1 MKRLV
6 EKAIPFFSWI
16 CGVVLLTAI
25 SCVLGYLF
33 IKGWHSLS
41 LKLIFG
47 TTPPL
52 DALLFR
58 HQVFNGLFPAMVGT
72 LFLVFLAVCWAI
84 PVGIA
89 AGIYLAE
96 YAKGKTKKI
105 LDIFF
110 DILAGLPSIVV
121 GLFGFSVT
129 VFLNKNLSG
138 RIYPCLLIS
147 SFALAFLVLPYII
160 RTTQTA
166 FEGMPVSLRITALA
180 LGASRLQNIIRV
192 LLPQSLSG
200 IISGVI
206 LAIGRC
212 AEDTAVIMLTGVVAS
227 AGVPRSLL
235 SHYEALPFY
244 IYYISS
250 QYTDQEELATGYGAA
265 IILLFICLALFSLAF
280 IVRKRVNL
288 YSLYR
293 A

>member
-1 MKRLV
+1 MKRLL
-6 EKAIPFFSWI
+6 EKILPSFSWV
-16 CGVVLLTAI
+16 CGVILLTAI
-25 SCVLGYLF
+25 GLVLGYLF
-33 IKGWHSLS
+33 VNGWRSIS

-47 TTPPL
+47 TTPPFE
-52 DALLFR
+52 ALLFR
-58 HQVFNGLFPAMVGT
+58 RQVFNGLFPAIIGT
-72 LFLVFLAVCWAI
+72 LALVLLAISWAI
-84 PVGIA
+84 PVGMA

-96 YAKGKTKKI
+96 YARGKTKKI

-121 GLFGFSVT
+121 GLYGFSVT
-129 VFLNKNLSG
+129 VFLNKNFSD

-147 SFALAFLVLPYII
+147 SFSLAFLVLPYII

-166 FEGMPVSLRITALA
+166 FEGLPSSLRMTALA
-180 LGASRLQNIIRV
+180 LGAGRLQNIILV

-200 IISGVI
+200 IISGVV
-206 LAIGRC
+206 LAIGRG
-212 AEDTAVIMLTGVVAS
+212 AEDTAVSMLTGVVAS
-227 AGVPRSLL
+227 AGVPRSIL

-250 QYTDQEELATGYGAA
+250 QYVDREELATGYGAA
-265 IILLFICLALFSLAF
+265 IILLIICLILFSLAF
-280 IVRKRVNL
+280 IIKKRVSL